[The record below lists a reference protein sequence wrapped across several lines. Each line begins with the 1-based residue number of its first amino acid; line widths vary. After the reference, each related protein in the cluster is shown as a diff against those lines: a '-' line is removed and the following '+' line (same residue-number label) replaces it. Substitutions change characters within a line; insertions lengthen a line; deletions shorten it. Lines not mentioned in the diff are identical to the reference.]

1 MIKNQFPL
9 LTVHLFIS
17 KKNTG
22 DGLEEM
28 LKRFEESEI
37 TVKRYKP
44 GDTLPE
50 INPKK
55 PYIFVSLGSDWLEFT
70 ELVNLPFYE
79 KKGGYILILQ

>member
-1 MIKNQFPL
+1 
-9 LTVHLFIS
+9 
-17 KKNTG
+17 
-22 DGLEEM
+22 M

-44 GDTLPE
+44 GELYQRL
-50 INPKK
+50 IRKNHI
-55 PYIFVSLGSDWLEFT
+55 YFVSLGSDWLEFT